1 MGENLATTADHVQ
14 DRSNIIF
21 RMFNLIAVLL
31 FAGMLIFPLLDV
43 IGRPLNF
50 FPIRGNTNW
59 VQHFTLWIAF
69 IGAIL
74 ATFENK
80 HLAVATAT
88 IFKIERGR
96 KLAEFLV
103 ITGSLTIL
111 LGLTK
116 ASYDLVYY
124 QVESPETIGGWFP
137 LWLAQMIMPAG
148 FLMLFVF
155 TLTRSSLPR
164 QKKWAA
170 LGTTLILFL
179 LFAIAPAGTHYY
191 LLTTFMIVLIILT
204 FLGMPIYI
212 ALGGAGLLLFYAASI
227 PVAALPAE
235 TYRIITQPVLPSI
248 PLFALAGTVLA
259 HGGAPARLVRFVKA
273 WTSWLPGGAAIST
286 IFGCALFTAITGASG
301 VTILALGGL
310 LLPILLAAGQQKD
323 FGVGLL
329 TASGSVGLLFPPSL
343 PVILYGI
350 YGLVAIDRLF
360 LAGLL
365 PGILLLLIM
374 ALFTTYRSRK
384 SGNVKEK
391 FDIRDVLA
399 ATWGAKG
406 DLLLPLVV
414 VAGLFGGLFTLV
426 ETAAITAFWALV
438 LEVVIY
444 RQIKPFK
451 GSLKIVLET
460 ALMVGALLIVLG
472 LASGLVSY
480 LVDEQIPLK
489 ATDWVQQAIHSKY
502 VFLLMLN
509 ILLLMVGALMDI
521 YSAIVVFVPL
531 IVPVGIAFGVDTA
544 HLGIIFLANLELGY
558 LTPPVGMNLFF
569 SSLRFEQPL
578 LRVWK
583 TVVPFLLIFL
593 FWVLFITYIPEL
605 TLLLPSM
612 FGR

>member
-1 MGENLATTADHVQ
+1 MEANLAHTVSVEY
-14 DRSNIIF
+14 RSNISFKIF
-21 RMFNLIAVLL
+21 NYAAAVLL
-31 FAGMLIFPLLDV
+31 MGILVFPLLDV

-80 HLAVATAT
+80 HLAVASVS
-88 IFKIERGR
+88 IFKIQRGK

-103 ITGSLTIL
+103 GTGSLIIL
-111 LGLTK
+111 MGLAK
-116 ASYDLVYY
+116 ASFDLVYY
-124 QVESPETIGGWFP
+124 QYASPETIGGWFP
-137 LWLAQMIMPAG
+137 LWLAQVIMPAG
-148 FLMLFVF
+148 FLLLAVVNLTRTSVNRKQKSAILVAGLALFLFF
-155 TLTRSSLPR
+155 TL
-164 QKKWAA
+164 
-170 LGTTLILFL
+170 I
-179 LFAIAPAGTHYY
+179 PASTHYY
-191 LLTTFMIVLIILT
+191 LLTPFLIVLIVLT
-204 FLGMPIYI
+204 FLGLPIYI
-212 ALGGAGLLLFYAASI
+212 ALGGVGLLLFYAAAI
-227 PVAALPAE
+227 PIAALPAE

-259 HGGAPARLVRFVKA
+259 NGGAPGRLVRFVKA
-273 WTSWLPGGAAIST
+273 WTGWLPGGAAIST

-310 LLPILLAAGQQKD
+310 LLPILLAARQQKD
-323 FGVGLL
+323 FSIGLL

-343 PVILYGI
+343 PVILYGV
-350 YGLVAIDRLF
+350 YGFVAIDRLF

-365 PGILLLLIM
+365 PGILLVLIL
-374 ALFTTYRSRK
+374 ALFTTYKSRK
-384 SGNVKEK
+384 AGNQKEK
-391 FDIRDVLA
+391 FDIREIMT
-399 ATWGAKG
+399 ATWAARG
-406 DLLLPLVV
+406 DLLLPVVV

-438 LEVVIY
+438 LETVIY
-444 RQIKPFK
+444 RKIKLFK
-451 GSLKIVLET
+451 DSMKIFLET
-460 ALMVGALLIVLG
+460 TVMVGALLIVLG

-509 ILLLMVGALMDI
+509 ILLLLVGALMDI

-531 IVPVGIAFGVDTA
+531 IVPIGMAFGVDTA
-544 HLGIIFLANLELGY
+544 HLGVIFLANLELGY

-583 TVVPFLLIFL
+583 TVIPFLFIFII
-593 FWVLFITYIPEL
+593 WVLFITYVPEL
-605 TLLLPSM
+605 TLLLPQL